1 MSHENPPADH
11 VITDDKPEGQEPGVP
26 IEENIKSRS
35 TWMRLL
41 FMVVFY
47 VLATLASAV
56 GSVVVVLGFFWVLFT
71 GEKNRQLQQAGQV
84 VAGYIYEI
92 IRYLTFNTDEKPFPF
107 GGDLPSAA
115 ADESD

>member
-11 VITDDKPEGQEPGVP
+11 LIADDKPEASEAGVP

-41 FMVVFY
+41 FMAMFY

-107 GGDLPSAA
+107 GSDMPPPVS
-115 ADESD
+115 DETD

>member
-1 MSHENPPADH
+1 MSQENPPADH
-11 VITDDKPEGQEPGVP
+11 VTPEDDNTGVP

-41 FMVVFY
+41 FMFVFY
-47 VLATLASAV
+47 VLATLASAI

-92 IRYLTFNTDEKPFPF
+92 IRYLTFNTDDKPFPF
-107 GGDLPSAA
+107 GSVLPSAA
-115 ADESD
+115 ADDRD